1 MNKIIFTLI
10 VVLGALNIQCQPKDF
25 DAKLK
30 SLYSGTVPLIN
41 EDSLKLLLNDNH
53 SIKLLDTRSQEEFK
67 VSAIKGAK
75 LIEYEEF
82 KNTDVAFI
90 NKTDTIVVYCSVGY
104 RSEKIGEK
112 LQALGYT
119 HVFNLY
125 GGIFDWV
132 NTGNSVYKNNSIKTD
147 SVHTYN
153 ENWGQWLKKGVKV
166 YD

>member
-1 MNKIIFTLI
+1 MNKIIYTLI
-10 VVLGALNIQCQPKDF
+10 VVLGALNIQCQPTNF

-30 SLYSGTVPLIN
+30 SLYKGTVPLIHQ
-41 EDSLKLLLNDNH
+41 DNLIQLIGENK
-53 SIKLLDTRSQEEFK
+53 SINLLDTRSIEEFK

-75 LIEYEEF
+75 FIDYDNF
-82 KNTDVAFI
+82 KTTDVNNI
-90 NKTDTIVVYCSVGY
+90 NKTDTIIVYCSVGY
-104 RSEKIGEK
+104 RSERIGEK
-112 LQALGYT
+112 LQKLGYT

-132 NTGNSVYKNNSIKTD
+132 NSGNVVYKNNAIKTD

-153 ENWGQWLKKGVKV
+153 EDWGQWLEQGIKV